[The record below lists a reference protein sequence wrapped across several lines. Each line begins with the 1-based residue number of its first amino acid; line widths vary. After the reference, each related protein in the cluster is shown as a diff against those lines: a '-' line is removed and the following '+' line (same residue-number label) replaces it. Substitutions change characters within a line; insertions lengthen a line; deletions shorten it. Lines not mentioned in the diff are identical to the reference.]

1 MAGPKIAVIFY
12 SLYSHCLTLAE
23 KAVKSITE
31 ADSTAEVKLFQVPE
45 TLSKEILEKM
55 HAAPRREDI
64 PVITPDELTNW
75 DAYVF
80 VIPTRYGRAVS
91 QFSSFFDATGGLW
104 MKQSLAGKYATVIAS
119 TGTQNGGQETTTLT
133 TLPFFTHHGIVYVPV
148 GYLDANMTQFNE
160 IKGGSPW
167 GSGTLAAS
175 DGSRQPS
182 EMELNSVAIHTKHF
196 ASIVAQTTRGAQR
209 LAKEK
214 EPGASLPKAVA
225 EHQKD
230 PTNAS
235 TSSVESTDSKKKKK
249 GSRFSVHGITKGV
262 KKLFT

>member
-1 MAGPKIAVIFY
+1 MTGPKIAVIFY

-23 KAVKSITE
+23 KAVKAVSE
-31 ADSTAEVKLFQVPE
+31 ADPSAEVKLFQVPE

-64 PVITPDELTNW
+64 PVITPDELTHW
-75 DAYVF
+75 DGYIF

-104 MKQSLAGKYATVIAS
+104 AKQSLSGKFATVVVS
-119 TGTQNGGQETTTLT
+119 TGTQNGGQETTAVT
-133 TLPFFTHHGIVYVPV
+133 TLPFFTHHGIIYVPF
-148 GYLDANMTQFNE
+148 GYIDPNLMQFNE
-160 IKGGSPW
+160 IKGGGPW

-182 EMELNSVAIHTKHF
+182 ELELESVAIHTKHF
-196 ASIVAQTTRGAQR
+196 ASIVAQSARGAQR

-214 EPGASLPKAVA
+214 EPGSSLPKAVA

-230 PTNAS
+230 TTNAS

-249 GSRFSVHGITKGV
+249 GSRFSVHSITKGI
-262 KKLFT
+262 KKLLP

>member
-23 KAVKSITE
+23 KAVKAASE
-31 ADSTAEVKLFQVPE
+31 ADPTAEVKLFQVPE

-55 HAAPRREDI
+55 HAAPRRDDI
-64 PVITPDELTNW
+64 PVITTEELPNY
-75 DAYVF
+75 DGYVF

-104 MKQSLAGKYATVIAS
+104 AKQALAGKYATVITS

-133 TLPFFTHHGIVYVPV
+133 TLPFFAHHGIAFVPF
-148 GYLDANMTQFNE
+148 GYIDGNMMQLNE

-167 GSGTLAAS
+167 GSGTLAAA

-182 EMELNSVAIHTKHF
+182 EMELESVAIHTKHF
-196 ASIVAQTTRGAQR
+196 TSIVVQATKGAHR

-230 PTNAS
+230 NTNAS
-235 TSSVESTDSKKKKK
+235 TSSAESTDSKKKKK
-249 GSRFSVHGITKGV
+249 GSRFSIHGITKGM
-262 KKLFT
+262 KKLLS